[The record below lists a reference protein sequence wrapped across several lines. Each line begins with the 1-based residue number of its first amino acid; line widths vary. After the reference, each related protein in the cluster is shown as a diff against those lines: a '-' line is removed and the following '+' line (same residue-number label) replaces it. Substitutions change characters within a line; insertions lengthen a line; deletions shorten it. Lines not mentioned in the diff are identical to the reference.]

1 MKVLKRVFA
10 VFGNGT
16 LSKGIHIKGECHMTT
31 YTNEMKKSVVSEEDV
46 DILKI
51 MAHPIRL
58 QIVNELSTRKTCN
71 VTQLTELLN
80 IPQSTVSQHLSKMK
94 GKVLRAERRGLEIY
108 YYINNLKASKI
119 VSVLGYIN

>member
-1 MKVLKRVFA
+1 
-10 VFGNGT
+10 
-16 LSKGIHIKGECHMTT
+16 
-31 YTNEMKKSVVSEEDV
+31 
-46 DILKI
+46 

-94 GKVLRAERRGLEIY
+94 GKSVTSREKRFR
-108 YYINNLKASKI
+108 NLLS
-119 VSVLGYIN
+119 Y